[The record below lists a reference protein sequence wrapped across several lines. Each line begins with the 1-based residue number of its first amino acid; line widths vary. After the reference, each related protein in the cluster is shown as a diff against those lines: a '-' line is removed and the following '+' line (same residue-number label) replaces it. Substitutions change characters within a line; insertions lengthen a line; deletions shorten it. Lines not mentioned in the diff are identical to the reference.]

1 MYCSA
6 CGSAVAE
13 YVSYC
18 ARCGTK
24 AGGAKGE
31 NVVRPAELSLD
42 SLVWAI
48 VSLLIAGV
56 GVIIGLMAVMKNV
69 VGLHEGIIII
79 VTALSF
85 LALLTAEGVLIR
97 ILLGAWR
104 GGRETDD
111 GVRPKGQTTKELG
124 EAQPRALHEPVPSVT
139 EHTTRTFEPT
149 YSVRKSKS

>member
-6 CGSAVAE
+6 CGTAVSQNL
-13 YVSYC
+13 SYC
-18 ARCGTK
+18 NRCG
-24 AGGAKGE
+24 AKL
-31 NVVRPAELSLD
+31 RSAEVSLSLD
-42 SLVWAI
+42 SLVWAL

-85 LALLTAEGVLIR
+85 LALFAAEGVLIR
-97 ILLGAWR
+97 MLLGAWR
-104 GGRETDD
+104 DARATGDA
-111 GVRPKGQTTKELG
+111 VRPNEQTTRELVG
-124 EAQPRALHEPVPSVT
+124 ARPRELTEPVPSVT

-149 YSVRKSKS
+149 YSGRKSKS

>member
-6 CGSAVAE
+6 CGSAVSQNPA
-13 YVSYC
+13 YC
-18 ARCGTK
+18 NRCGAK
-24 AGGAKGE
+24 LRSAEGA
-31 NVVRPAELSLD
+31 LTLD

-69 VGLHEGIIII
+69 VGFNEGVILL

-97 ILLGAWR
+97 ILLGTWK
-104 GGRETDD
+104 GGREAD
-111 GVRPKGQTTKELG
+111 GAAWPQEQKTQELG
-124 EAQPRALHEPVPSVT
+124 EARPRELPEPVPSVT
-139 EHTTRTFEPT
+139 EEPTRTFEPV
-149 YSVRKSKS
+149 YSERKSQG